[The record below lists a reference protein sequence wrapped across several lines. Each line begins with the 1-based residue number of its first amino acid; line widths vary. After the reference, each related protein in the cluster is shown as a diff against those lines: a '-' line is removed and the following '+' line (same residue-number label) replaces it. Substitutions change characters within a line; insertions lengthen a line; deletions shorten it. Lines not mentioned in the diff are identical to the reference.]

1 MNEKYLVAVDGSEHG
16 WKALDLAAKL
26 AGASDAELIL
36 LHVVPH
42 EPMPDGLAQFAK
54 AEGLSMAEERG
65 RYHEGRRIGD
75 QIVRQAEARVRENG
89 FERVSSRVE
98 EGSPADR
105 IVAVAEGDG
114 TDMIFLGSR
123 GLSDLKGLLMGSVSH
138 KLMHLAPCT
147 CVVAK

>member
-75 QIVRQAEARVRENG
+75 QIVRQAEARVRKSG

-147 CVVAK
+147 CVVVK